1 MKSFTSH
8 VLPQSLTDRVEEKI
22 QRDRD
27 NKREWVLGVL
37 LCAIAA
43 TIVMIINIILTITAV
58 AVAYSR
64 TKDQGFVSATLYEGK
79 CSTPKNWARGLH
91 LLINILST
99 IMLAASN
106 YCMQC
111 LSSPSRQNI
120 DDLHPKQEWLDIGI
134 PSLKNLFFIGWR
146 RRVLWMLLLVSSLP
160 IHLMFVS
167 ESIFL
172 FCGSN
177 KKIRYNSAVFYAL
190 GTNEYHVMV
199 ASSDFDFDHQP
210 SNDTD
215 FANCFEDNIAM
226 SMSDFYSGEFQ
237 RLEKEQCI
245 DAYAVD
251 FLGGRGNLVIITNNS
266 TVDNKSL
273 LWAGS
278 HNGPRDSN
286 TFKSSNFKSDP
297 FGWMCE
303 YLGRVDIPN
312 KDPGWYRNYCQKR
325 YLIGDWSVV
334 AQPWTAPLINATIF
348 SDDIYTINT
357 GNISGDISDHEF
369 DSERDDLI
377 TLEDL
382 MDQYPQAEEMRQ
394 YLDDASRWNN
404 STWASNITVQP
415 AGSICTENKSGYY
428 QRYDTEPYTVD
439 YCLSQ
444 KIEEKCQLVVNLPIC
459 LAVIFCNAVKV
470 ICMFLTAHD
479 ERREILLTVGDAVS
493 SFMDKPD
500 MMTEGNCLLSK
511 FDIIKFPQSPTTL
524 QPDKKR
530 WMKSVSISYW
540 VGTIS
545 LYVHLVHL
553 TSLVAPLTF
562 TDALLFLEF
571 RVSFLALQS
580 LN

>member
-1 MKSFTSH
+1 M
-8 VLPQSLTDRVEEKI
+8 VL
-22 QRDRD
+22 
-27 NKREWVLGVL
+27 
-37 LCAIAA
+37 
-43 TIVMIINIILTITAV
+43 
-58 AVAYSR
+58 
-64 TKDQGFVSATLYEGK
+64 
-79 CSTPKNWARGLH
+79 
-91 LLINILST
+91 
-99 IMLAASN
+99 
-106 YCMQC
+106 
-111 LSSPSRQNI
+111 I
-120 DDLHPKQEWLDIGI
+120 D
-134 PSLKNLFFIGWR
+134 
-146 RRVLWMLLLVSSLP
+146 
-160 IHLMFVS
+160 
-167 ESIFL
+167 
-172 FCGSN
+172 
-177 KKIRYNSAVFYAL
+177 KIRYNSAVFYAL

-199 ASSDFDFDHQP
+199 ASGDFDFDRQP
-210 SNDTD
+210 SNDKD

-226 SMSDFYSGEFQ
+226 SMSDFYSVEFQ

-278 HNGPRDSN
+278 HNGPPGN
-286 TFKSSNFKSDP
+286 TFTNFKTDP

-303 YLGRVDIPN
+303 YLDRVDIPT
-312 KDPGWYRNYCQKR
+312 GWDRSYCQKR

-334 AQPWTAPLINATIF
+334 AQPWMSPWINATIF
-348 SDDIYTINT
+348 SDDIYTINK
-357 GNISGDISDHEF
+357 GNISGVISDHGLGS
-369 DSERDDLI
+369 DSDDLI

-382 MDQYPQAEEMRQ
+382 MDQYPQAEDMRQ

-415 AGSICTENKSGYY
+415 AGSICAENTSDYY
-428 QRYDTEPYTVD
+428 QRYGKEPYTVD

-500 MMTEGNCLLSK
+500 SMTEGNCLLSK
-511 FDIIKFPQSPTTL
+511 FDIIKSPQSPTTL

-540 VGTIS
+540 VGTIG
-545 LYVHLVHL
+545 LYVHLIHL

-562 TDALLFLEF
+562 TDTLFFLEV
-571 RVSFLALQS
+571 RVFFLALQS